1 MVLKFLPE
9 ALLKMQLLLLD
20 FYYTGSN
27 KRIMFFKM
35 PFYTAE
41 QRNKE
46 RKNDSAEHPK
56 GHKLRNFPKRPLF
69 MSSTGNSAASGTSK
83 GLSFLLVRFL

>member
-1 MVLKFLPE
+1 
-9 ALLKMQLLLLD
+9 
-20 FYYTGSN
+20 
-27 KRIMFFKM
+27 M

-46 RKNDSAEHPK
+46 GKNDSAEYPAR
-56 GHKLRNFPKRPLF
+56 GYKLRDFPKRPLF

-83 GLSFLLVRFL
+83 GLSFLSPLRCWFIFFAPLKRA